1 MPRFSSYPAS
11 STLASGDTFLIH
23 QSATSLEKQITAQNV
38 AEQLNTLINNVDQLT
53 IAELQALDV
62 TNLVTGDA
70 REVGG
75 YYDLG
80 DGGGGTFFY
89 DSASVLSANGGTVIA
104 PSVGDGRW
112 LRAETDTYNVKWFG
126 AVGNGT
132 DNDYLEIAAAAN
144 TLIGNG
150 GGGLYFPAGTYR
162 ITAQITIANNS
173 NVNISIYGDGQN
185 SSIIRQDSIG
195 ANGFS
200 ITFANS
206 GILQPSRANIRD
218 LGFQTGSVAA
228 GTAIVVT
235 YGSPASTSS
244 HYNEGLTVTN
254 VTIKSSDTGYWNTGI
269 DLQNGWNAKITNC
282 TISGGSQGGVWAS
295 LVGSGIRLR
304 GSCVNTHILNNQ
316 MNFFYTGLYYEAGGA
331 GAGYPNTEG
340 LFCSNNSVVA
350 CRRGAWLQGNLTAT
364 SPWITGFQWTGG
376 LIELRGGIAG
386 LQLEG
391 CSQARVGNAYII
403 DGATGAGA
411 IGVYMGTCED
421 IIIDGNQFYAL
432 DFGAVTVGVC
442 QFITVSNNVFRGGG
456 AQVTFADGATE
467 CTSSGNS
474 VNGAPRQEINNSTLP
489 ASPFADASKNRI
501 YVGKNYGF
509 LAQKSAAQSIPD
521 ATDTAVT
528 WQTVV
533 YDDLD
538 FNLPGVYRFFNPA
551 TPSRIYVPPGV
562 TRVKVTV
569 GVRWDTSATGNRSV
583 KIRTPVVGSYYPAN
597 SNWASDSRTATTL
610 TDATV
615 STGIIELD
623 PNNGNYFD
631 VVATQTSG
639 GALNIRAV
647 EGTYVQMEIIG

>member
-1 MPRFSSYPAS
+1 MPRFSSFPAS
-11 STLASGDTFLIH
+11 ATLASDDTFLIH

-38 AEQLNTLINNVDQLT
+38 ATQLNTLINNVGQLT
-53 IAELQALDV
+53 ISELQALDV
-62 TNLVTGDA
+62 SNLVTGDA

-80 DGGGGTFFY
+80 DGGGGTFYY
-89 DSASVLSANGGTVIA
+89 DSTSVVANNGGTVIA

-112 LRAETDTYNVKWFG
+112 LRAATDTYNVKWFG

-132 DNDYLEIAAAAN
+132 DNDYSEIAAAAN
-144 TLIGNG
+144 TLIANG
-150 GGGLYFPAGTYR
+150 GGALYFPAGTYR
-162 ITAQITIANNS
+162 ITAAITITNTP
-173 NVNISIYGDGQN
+173 NVSISIYGDGQN
-185 SSIIRQDSIG
+185 ASIIRQDSIAG
-195 ANGFS
+195 NALS
-200 ITFANS
+200 ITFAND
-206 GILQPSRANIRD
+206 GITQPSRANIRD
-218 LGFQTGSVAA
+218 IGFQTGAVAA

-235 YGSPASTSS
+235 YGSPASTST
-244 HYNEGLTVTN
+244 HYNEGLSVTN

-282 TISGGSQGGVWAS
+282 VISGGSQGGVWTN

-331 GAGYPNTEG
+331 GVNYPNTEG
-340 LFCSNNSVVA
+340 LFCSNNSIVA
-350 CRRGAWLQGNLTAT
+350 CRRGVWLQGNVTAT
-364 SPWITGFQWTGG
+364 SPWVTGFQWTGG
-376 LIELRGGIAG
+376 LIELRGGVHAIN
-386 LQLEG
+386 LEA
-391 CSQARVGNAYII
+391 CSQARVSGAYII

-411 IGVYMGTCED
+411 IGVYLTTCED
-421 IIIDGNQFYAL
+421 VIVEGNQFYAM
-432 DFGAVTVGVC
+432 DFGVVTGSPC
-442 QFITVSNNVFRGGG
+442 SFISVSDNIFRGGG
-456 AQVTFADGATE
+456 AQVTFANGTTE
-467 CTSSGNS
+467 STSSGNS
-474 VNGAPRQEINNSTLP
+474 VNGAPRQELNNSTLP

-509 LAQKSAAQSIPD
+509 FAQKSAAQSIPG

-528 WQTVV
+528 WQTVI

-538 FNLPGVYRFFNPA
+538 FNLPMGYRFFDPA
-551 TPSRIYVPPGV
+551 APTRIKVPPGV

-569 GVRWDTSATGNRSV
+569 GIRWDTSAVGNRSV
-583 KIRTPVVGSYYPAN
+583 KIRTPVVGSYYLAN

-610 TDATV
+610 SDCTV
-615 STGIIELD
+615 STGVIELD

-631 VVATQTSG
+631 IVATQTSG